1 MVFVGENIQEY
12 GSLKLEYFSLLK
24 KRGIEKGKM
33 RALIG
38 LSTWVH
44 EQESI
49 NSGKDEEI
57 MHIEA
62 FSAALE
68 DVSEVKTNFEV
79 ESELKRLKNK
89 WVSRPSTETG
99 KHIRRRLLDPPIGEI
114 RSFKHNGLTA
124 VSLFSGAMGLDLGFL
139 AAGFDIRVANDID
152 PCSRDTVRR
161 NMPELNFI
169 HKDINK
175 VPARELLDEA
185 SLSVGDL
192 DVLLGG
198 PPCQPF
204 SPAGKRLGLSD
215 PRASPLKY
223 FVKAINELRPRA
235 FVMEE
240 VPGILSSRLKH
251 FPISE
256 RGKRPPTED
265 EVKGSAFKV
274 ILQMLNS
281 TGYKLVYGIL
291 NAADFG
297 SPQVR
302 ERVLFIGLREGNPTL
317 PEQTHSGSGI
327 PGTLPWNSF
336 WEATADLLPEGD
348 EFARL
353 STTAKEYMRYV
364 PPGGNW
370 RELPEEFIGKAMGGA
385 YNAGGGKMGFYRRL
399 SWDEPSPA
407 LVTAPSQK
415 GTMLVHPEYDRFI
428 SVREYARIQG
438 FPDDWLVQGSMEDKY
453 RLIGN
458 AVPVHL
464 SYAVALHVNRLLEG
478 KTIEPTNGIYA
489 YE

>member
-1 MVFVGENIQEY
+1 MVFVGKNVQRY
-12 GSLKLEYFSLLK
+12 DSLKLEYFSLLK
-24 KRGIEKGKM
+24 KIGIEKGRM

-38 LSTWVH
+38 LSTWIH

-49 NSGKDEEI
+49 NSGEDGES
-57 MHIEA
+57 MHREA
-62 FSAALE
+62 FSVAIE
-68 DVSEVKTNFEV
+68 EVSEVKTNAEV

-89 WVSRPSTETG
+89 WVSRPATETG
-99 KHIRRRLLDPPIGEI
+99 KHVKRRLLDPPIREI
-114 RSFKHNGLTA
+114 RSFKHNGLTV

-152 PCSRDTVRR
+152 PWSRDTVRK
-161 NMPELNFI
+161 NMSQLNFI
-169 HKDINK
+169 DRDINK
-175 VPARELLDEA
+175 VSTKELLEEA
-185 SLSVGDL
+185 SLSVNDL

-204 SPAGKRLGLSD
+204 SPAGKRMGLSD

-223 FVKAINELRPRA
+223 FIKAINELRPRA

-265 EVKGSAFKV
+265 EVGGSAFKV

-281 TGYKLVYGIL
+281 TGYKLVYGRL

-302 ERVLFIGLREGNPTL
+302 ERVIFLGLREGNPTL
-317 PEQTHSGSGI
+317 PEQTHSGRGI

-348 EFARL
+348 EFAGL
-353 STTAKEYMRYV
+353 STTAKEYMRYI

-370 RELPEEFIGKAMGGA
+370 RELPEEFIEKAMGGA
-385 YNAGGGKMGFYRRL
+385 YHAGGGKMGFYRRL
-399 SWDEPSPA
+399 AWDEPSPTV
-407 LVTAPSQK
+407 VTTPSQK
-415 GTMLVHPEYDRFI
+415 GTMFVHPEYDRSI

-438 FPDDWLVQGSMEDKY
+438 FPDDWLIQGSTGHKY

-464 SYAVALHVNRLLEG
+464 SYAVALHVRQLLEG
-478 KTIEPTNGIYA
+478 KTIEPTKGIYA